1 MAGKALI
8 RWGVACW
15 LALGIF
21 MGGAQAVVPPLDQP
35 NWAKLAPE
43 QKAILT
49 PLAREWDAMD
59 AFQRKKWLGIAQ
71 RYPSMSP
78 AEQASMQRNMRGWA
92 RLAPEERKA
101 AREKYKKLKKV
112 PPEQQ
117 QTVKQQ
123 WEEYRALP
131 REERQLLR
139 KSAARIPKVK
149 TPAKH
154 PAATGSVHGSMSPSI
169 ARPRSPLSPIKPP
182 QSALVPKAG
191 KPVVPATPRE

>member
-15 LALGIF
+15 LALGAF

-35 NWAKLAPE
+35 SWAKLVPE
-43 QKAILT
+43 QRAILT
-49 PLAREWDAMD
+49 PLAKEWDAMD

-78 AEQASMQRNMRGWA
+78 AEQASMQRNMRDWA

-101 AREKYKKLKKV
+101 AREKYKKLKKI

-117 QTVKQQ
+117 RTVKEQ

-139 KSAARIPKVK
+139 ESAARTPKVK

-154 PAATGSVHGSMSPSI
+154 PAASSSGHSSMSPSI
-169 ARPRSPLSPIKPP
+169 TPPRSPLSPIKPP
-182 QSALVPKAG
+182 QSTLVPKPG
-191 KPVVPATPRE
+191 KPAAPATPKE